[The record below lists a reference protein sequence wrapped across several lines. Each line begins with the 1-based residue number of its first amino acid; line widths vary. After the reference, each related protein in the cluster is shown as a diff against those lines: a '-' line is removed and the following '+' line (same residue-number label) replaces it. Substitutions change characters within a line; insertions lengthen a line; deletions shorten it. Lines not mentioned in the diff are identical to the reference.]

1 MKLSKNFAL
10 EELIEAGS
18 ARRLGLEE
26 QFNPTDEVIIN
37 LTKLCCKVLQ
47 PLREAVGHPLQITS
61 GFRSPKVN
69 KAVGGAKNSDH
80 LYGRAADVQLWING
94 QNRNQFLFDMVLK
107 LKLPF
112 KQMIDEFGSDEEP
125 AWIHISYDADNLKQE
140 CLRARKVGGK
150 TVYTKI

>member
-10 EELIEAGS
+10 AELIEAGS

-26 QFNPTDEVIIN
+26 QFNPSDEVIIN
-37 LTKLCCKVLQ
+37 MTKLCCNVLQ
-47 PLREAVGHPLQITS
+47 PLREAVGSPIQITS

-80 LYGRAADVQLWING
+80 LKGKAADVQLWING
-94 QNRNQFLFDMVLK
+94 QNRNQLLFDMVLK

-112 KQMIDEFGSDEEP
+112 KQMIDEFGTDEEP
-125 AWIHISYDADNLKQE
+125 AWIHISYDEDNLKQE